1 VDALGNASLTLTL
14 VNPSG
19 VNAPVVGTHAISAA
33 YNADGGDTN
42 YGVST
47 SLPSNLVVA
56 LAPTQTTVTT
66 NVSAPVTGQ
75 VFVLH
80 AVVASAGSFGP
91 PPAGMV
97 DFVDSSGGGFAI
109 GTGTLVANGAYAFAD
124 LTAPTTGVNALAV
137 GTHVIT
143 ANYRGSSAYAI
154 SNSPT
159 SGATALVLMVSKAST
174 VTALS
179 LCAIQTTGACTTDTP
194 VIGQTVK
201 LTASL
206 TVTAPGAGAP
216 TGSVQFFNG
225 TALLGTAAVTLVSGV
240 YQASYQV
247 TLPMGALSL
256 TAIYSGDSGFT
267 TSTSPVVT
275 QSVTKPNVNI
285 NIASNLNP
293 AILGAPVTFTVV
305 IAPAPPATGVPT
317 GPVTFWDGVTQL
329 SSPILLVGGA
339 ASFTPPTSAMFVA
352 THPIGVT
359 YNGDANFQGFNS
371 GPLVYE
377 AINKVP
383 ASLYLT
389 SNSFTAVASQVIT
402 LAAQV
407 AGPASLGAYPAATGQ
422 VQFYDGTT
430 MIGVGAL
437 TGGFA
442 TLNINNLATGLH
454 NLSAVYGGD
463 GNWTNATSVY
473 VAQTISKASTVT
485 QIASSVNPAV
495 SGQQVVFTVNVAVP
509 APGTLPAT
517 GQVQMY
523 DNNNPLGN
531 PQLANNGAFTIP
543 VQSFTPGTHSIY
555 AQYLGDANFASSQSA
570 TLSLVVNKAPTATTL
585 AVMPYSST
593 SGQSVTLTAVV
604 NLTAPGSGVPTGSV
618 QFVDTTSAT
627 ILGSAPIT
635 VIGGVY
641 TASITTSALN
651 QAGAP
656 RLLTATYSGDANFAA
671 STSPAQTQSVFANQI
686 SVTNAA
692 GYQTT
697 HFAPDQIG
705 NLWGDYLSD
714 TTLSATTI
722 PLPTGLAGTTV
733 RVLDSAGVSRLAPLF
748 YVSPGQVNFVVPSN
762 TAFGLATITVTT
774 SGGVSASTMVLI
786 THTAPGIFS
795 SNNTGQG
802 VAAAQLV
809 ITHANGSQD
818 LLPALATYDSTQ
830 RAYVAVPVS
839 LGTATDTAT
848 LVLYGTGVRYRPGP
862 LSVTAT
868 VNGSTIPVQYAGAQ
882 PQYAGLDQMNINL
895 PRTLVGA
902 GVVGIYVTVDG
913 EISNTVT
920 LTVR

>member
-1 VDALGNASLTLTL
+1 
-14 VNPSG
+14 
-19 VNAPVVGTHAISAA
+19 
-33 YNADGGDTN
+33 
-42 YGVST
+42 
-47 SLPSNLVVA
+47 
-56 LAPTQTTVTT
+56 
-66 NVSAPVTGQ
+66 
-75 VFVLH
+75 
-80 AVVASAGSFGP
+80 
-91 PPAGMV
+91 
-97 DFVDSSGGGFAI
+97 
-109 GTGTLVANGAYAFAD
+109 
-124 LTAPTTGVNALAV
+124 
-137 GTHVIT
+137 
-143 ANYRGSSAYAI
+143 
-154 SNSPT
+154 
-159 SGATALVLMVSKAST
+159 
-174 VTALS
+174 
-179 LCAIQTTGACTTDTP
+179 
-194 VIGQTVK
+194 
-201 LTASL
+201 
-206 TVTAPGAGAP
+206 
-216 TGSVQFFNG
+216 
-225 TALLGTAAVTLVSGV
+225 
-240 YQASYQV
+240 
-247 TLPMGALSL
+247 
-256 TAIYSGDSGFT
+256 
-267 TSTSPVVT
+267 
-275 QSVTKPNVNI
+275 
-285 NIASNLNP
+285 
-293 AILGAPVTFTVV
+293 
-305 IAPAPPATGVPT
+305 
-317 GPVTFWDGVTQL
+317 
-329 SSPILLVGGA
+329 
-339 ASFTPPTSAMFVA
+339 
-352 THPIGVT
+352 
-359 YNGDANFQGFNS
+359 
-371 GPLVYE
+371 
-377 AINKVP
+377 
-383 ASLYLT
+383 
-389 SNSFTAVASQVIT
+389 
-402 LAAQV
+402 
-407 AGPASLGAYPAATGQ
+407 
-422 VQFYDGTT
+422 
-430 MIGVGAL
+430 
-437 TGGFA
+437 
-442 TLNINNLATGLH
+442 
-454 NLSAVYGGD
+454 
-463 GNWTNATSVY
+463 
-473 VAQTISKASTVT
+473 
-485 QIASSVNPAV
+485 
-495 SGQQVVFTVNVAVP
+495 
-509 APGTLPAT
+509 
-517 GQVQMY
+517 
-523 DNNNPLGN
+523 
-531 PQLANNGAFTIP
+531 
-543 VQSFTPGTHSIY
+543 
-555 AQYLGDANFASSQSA
+555 
-570 TLSLVVNKAPTATTL
+570 
-585 AVMPYSST
+585 
-593 SGQSVTLTAVV
+593 
-604 NLTAPGSGVPTGSV
+604 V